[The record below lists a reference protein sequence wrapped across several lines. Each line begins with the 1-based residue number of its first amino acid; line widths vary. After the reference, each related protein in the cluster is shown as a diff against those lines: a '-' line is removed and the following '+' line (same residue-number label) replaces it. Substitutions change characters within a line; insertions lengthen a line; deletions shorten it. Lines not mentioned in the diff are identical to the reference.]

1 MLTRVLF
8 LLVVLCAAAANAS
21 AEDAKVVALG
31 LTDHAV
37 TQEELAKG
45 GALAKPHFNTPAV
58 AYVLAVGLKKGDTLE
73 ISLDKDGKPLMYN
86 TQALKADEANVLLQ
100 AGKTGVPAGGWPEG
114 TYTASVKITRDGKT
128 LISEQT
134 KPITFE

>member
-8 LLVVLCAAAANAS
+8 CLAVLFGAAAAAS

-45 GALAKPHFNTPAV
+45 AALAKPHFNTPAV
-58 AYVLAVGLKKGDTLE
+58 AYVLAAGLKKGDTVE
-73 ISLDKDGKPLMYN
+73 IALDKDGEPLMHN
-86 TQALKADEANVLLQ
+86 IQELDADEAKVLLQ

-114 TYTASVKITRDGKT
+114 TYTASVKITRDGKP
-128 LISEQT
+128 LMSEQT
-134 KPITFE
+134 QPMAFE